1 MQNLKKLIATENR
14 HQILLG
20 AVFLIYIV
28 ANIQTPHALAE
39 MVNTTVGNAIVII
52 LGLSMIAAANPVVG
66 ILGIVAAY
74 ELIRR
79 SGGMSATIRDMPSEV
94 TRLANM
100 NKYNDFPKT
109 LEEEIV
115 NKMAPLVHHPAA
127 PGADYKPVLN
137 DIQDAAPINYE
148 GVI

>member
-28 ANIQTPHALAE
+28 GNVPTPHILAE
-39 MVNTTVGNAIVII
+39 MVNTTVGNAIVIV

-66 ILGIVAAY
+66 ILGLVAAY

-79 SGGMSATIRDMPSEV
+79 SGGMSSAIAGIPSEV
-94 TRLANM
+94 TRLADM
-100 NKYNDFPKT
+100 KKYNQFPKT
-109 LEEEIV
+109 LEEEV
-115 NKMAPLVHHPAA
+115 VQRMAPLVRHAPA
-127 PGADYKPVLN
+127 PGANYKPVLD
-137 DIQDAAPINYE
+137 DIQDAAPVNYE

>member
-14 HQILLG
+14 HQIVLG

-28 ANIQTPHALAE
+28 GNVPTPHILAE
-39 MVNTTVGNAIVII
+39 MVNTTIGNAIVIV

-66 ILGIVAAY
+66 ILGLVAAY

-79 SGGMSATIRDMPSEV
+79 SGGMSSAIAGIPSEV
-94 TRLANM
+94 TRLADM
-100 NKYNDFPKT
+100 KKYNQYPKT
-109 LEEEIV
+109 LEEEV
-115 NKMAPLVHHPAA
+115 VQRMAPLVRHAPA
-127 PGADYKPVLN
+127 PGANYKPVLD
-137 DIQDAAPINYE
+137 DIQDAAPVNYE